1 MMTDKAY
8 ETPTWYTLYTRSR
21 HEKFVEQELS
31 KKGIDAYTPKITIK
45 KRWSDRI
52 KEVEEPLFKSYCF
65 AKFPLI
71 YKKNVVSQQGVV
83 NIVNFSNRYV
93 PVSEN
98 VIESLKILVSGE
110 LKIDPYPYLNK
121 GDRVTIKKGPFKGL
135 EGYIIEK
142 RNKNTTLIISVDAI
156 MSSIKCVIE
165 ADFVD
170 LVD

>member
-1 MMTDKAY
+1 MTDKAY
-8 ETPTWYTLYTRSR
+8 ETPNWYTLYTRSR
-21 HEKFVEQELS
+21 HEKFVEEELS
-31 KKGIDAYTPKITIK
+31 KKGIDAYTPKLKIK
-45 KRWSDRI
+45 RRWSDRI

-71 YKKNVVSQQGVV
+71 HKKQVISQQGVV
-83 NIVNFSNRYV
+83 KIINFNSRYV
-93 PVSEN
+93 SVDEN

-121 GDRVTIKKGPFKGL
+121 GDKVTIKKGPFKGL

-142 RNKNTTLIISVDAI
+142 RNKNTELVVSVDAI
-156 MSSIKCVIE
+156 MSSIKCIIE

-170 LVD
+170 LID

>member
-1 MMTDKAY
+1 MTDKIY

-21 HEKFVEQELS
+21 HEKFVEQELL
-31 KKGIDAYTPKITIK
+31 KKGIDAYTPKIK
-45 KRWSDRI
+45 LKRRWSDRI

-71 YKKNVVSQQGVV
+71 HKRNVISQQGVV
-83 NIVNFSNRYV
+83 KVVNFSNRYV
-93 PVSEN
+93 PVDEN

-110 LKIDPYPYLNK
+110 LKIDPYPYLSK
-121 GDRVTIKKGPFKGL
+121 GDKVTIKKGPFKGL

-142 RNKNTTLIISVDAI
+142 RNKNTELVVSVDAI

-170 LVD
+170 LID